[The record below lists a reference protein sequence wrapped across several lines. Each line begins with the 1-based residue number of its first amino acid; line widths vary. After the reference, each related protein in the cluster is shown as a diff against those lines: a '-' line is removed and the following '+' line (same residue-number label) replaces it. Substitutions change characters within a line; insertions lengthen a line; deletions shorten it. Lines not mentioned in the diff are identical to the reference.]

1 MPAGFFENSLFMPQL
16 ERTNP
21 YEYGIL
27 IKKMKGGFPM
37 PKEKIPFT
45 AFTDAAGPPHR
56 EFIEWMHRYMTERG
70 CEVDIKDAKSGF
82 VVSYVHKPKN
92 RTVANY
98 VFRKKGPMLRLYA
111 DHIPAYMEALE
122 KWPAPMQKAVQKAG
136 PCKRML
142 NPEACNSRCLMGYD
156 FILNGE
162 RQQKCR
168 YNCFMFLLG
177 DETNPYLKEMVQH
190 EMEIRTGNIA

>member
-1 MPAGFFENSLFMPQL
+1 MK
-16 ERTNP
+16 TNP
-21 YEYGIL
+21 RKCAIL
-27 IKKMKGGFPM
+27 KKKQKGGFVM

-45 AFTDAAGPPHR
+45 AFIDAVGPEHR
-56 EFIEWMHRYMTERG
+56 EFVDWMHRYLTEHD
-70 CEVDIKDAKSGF
+70 CEVDIKEAKSGF
-82 VVSYVHKPKN
+82 VVSYVHTPKK
-92 RTVANY
+92 RTIANY

-111 DHIPAYMEALE
+111 DHIPAYMEVLDN
-122 KWPAPMQKAVQKAG
+122 WPASMQKAVQKAG
-136 PCKRML
+136 SCKRML

-177 DETNPYLKEMVQH
+177 DETNPYLKEVVEH
-190 EMEIRTGNIA
+190 EMNLRGSEIA